1 LGICWVKIINMYYAD
16 YNLFEVLENS
26 KNAKDMKL
34 SRELILSE
42 LGKVIYSRPFDVKRV
57 LRSCKIKISDTAT
70 KRKLVVVVTE
80 NLAAN
85 GCLRT
90 GLAKLV
96 IANQVALPKATTGFS
111 NTSGNKVSGDAWVT
125 AIGNAF
131 GTAAGIWSTER
142 QYDQQKD
149 MLNQQMQIAKLN
161 QDTIFAQME
170 HDQTMRDNALQYG
183 AAAGANAGKGSKTMW
198 ILIGV
203 AALTIV
209 GVIIVSSRKKNKGKG
224 KVETVEIAPTT

>member
-1 LGICWVKIINMYYAD
+1 MYYAD

-42 LGKVIYSRPFDVKRV
+42 LGKVIYARPFEVKRV
-57 LRSCKIKISDTAT
+57 LRGCKIKISDIAT
-70 KRKLVVVVTE
+70 KKGIVVVVTE
-80 NLAAN
+80 NLAN
-85 GCLRT
+85 SQCLRT

-96 IANQVALPKATTGFS
+96 VANQVSLPKVKTGFS
-111 NTSGNKVSGDAWVT
+111 NTSGNKVSGDVWVT

-142 QYDQQKD
+142 QYDQQQD

-170 HDQTMRDNALQYG
+170 HDQSMRDAQLQYG
-183 AAAGANAGKGSKTMW
+183 AMAGANAGKGSKTMW

-203 AALTIV
+203 AVLTII
-209 GVIIVSSRKKNKGKG
+209 GVAVVAARKKKGTA